1 MLCISKYSEMSKLK
15 NPSCLSRRLGC
26 LDNPSDLKTS
36 HCTQWGIN
44 EHGSIYCHPN
54 VASFMILHPLTAD
67 AVLKCQVITQH
78 SPTCWSTG
86 QFHPIPFSLPYCIN
100 CPLHL
105 HFHPSLTGHV
115 SVLDGVQH
123 EHPALFSVLI
133 TAVLASA
140 ALWWPPPPHP
150 WQHELGSSQ
159 CRASYR
165 ISNMVTVVNI
175 HLNELSEDVM
185 FHAPAGSGWW
195 RRSPSLFASTQVSP
209 AFLKFLTLPLTV
221 VWYKVNY
228 LPAGVRIWFW
238 PNCGILVFGDMAN
251 FSSEIG

>member
-1 MLCISKYSEMSKLK
+1 MALLQNHGCNKKSVKYIWLLQTCHWFSVLIVMSHEIRIIIHTIIQQFQVLINLSFVRKLRKSSSSSITVLASSLLIQILCLSKYSEMSKLK
-15 NPSCLSRRLGC
+15 NPSRLSRRLGC

-105 HFHPSLTGHV
+105 HFHPSLTGHM
-115 SVLDGVQH
+115 SVLDVSFFIIFAINVQ
-123 EHPALFSVLI
+123 
-133 TAVLASA
+133 ASIG
-140 ALWWPPPPHP
+140 P
-150 WQHELGSSQ
+150 SD
-159 CRASYR
+159 CRQS
-165 ISNMVTVVNI
+165 
-175 HLNELSEDVM
+175 
-185 FHAPAGSGWW
+185 
-195 RRSPSLFASTQVSP
+195 
-209 AFLKFLTLPLTV
+209 
-221 VWYKVNY
+221 
-228 LPAGVRIWFW
+228 
-238 PNCGILVFGDMAN
+238 
-251 FSSEIG
+251 

>member
-15 NPSCLSRRLGC
+15 NPSRLSRRLGC

-115 SVLDGVQH
+115 SVLDVSFFSIFAINIQCPSFHWAIWLSPKLGDASTHLMVGCSYDDNGMVQH
-123 EHPALFSVLI
+123 IVYIVHFTS
-133 TAVLASA
+133 TST
-140 ALWWPPPPHP
+140 PH
-150 WQHELGSSQ
+150 LL
-159 CRASYR
+159 
-165 ISNMVTVVNI
+165 VTC
-175 HLNELSEDVM
+175 LS
-185 FHAPAGSGWW
+185 
-195 RRSPSLFASTQVSP
+195 
-209 AFLKFLTLPLTV
+209 
-221 VWYKVNY
+221 
-228 LPAGVRIWFW
+228 
-238 PNCGILVFGDMAN
+238 
-251 FSSEIG
+251 